1 MVTRTRCADLVQHLS
16 ALTAV
21 SRGLGRALPPD
32 CPAASVAALRTLS
45 RYGEMRIS
53 RLTEL
58 LDVDMSVT
66 SRHVAH
72 LAARGWLDRHPDP
85 QDKRSRLLRLTPL
98 GEQVLRVAS
107 DRIAEELA
115 DFLLD
120 WTDDEVT
127 QLTVLLARLR
137 ASFDD
142 CRPGHRATAAHT
154 EVSPATAPQ
163 VAGTSKG

>member
-1 MVTRTRCADLVQHLS
+1 MVTRTRCADLVQQLS

-32 CPAASVAALRTLS
+32 CPAASAAVLRMLS
-45 RYGEMRIS
+45 RYGEMRMS
-53 RLTEL
+53 RLAEI

-72 LAARGWLDRHPDP
+72 LAARGWLDRHLDP
-85 QDKRSRLLRLTPL
+85 QDKRSRLLRLNPL
-98 GEQVLRVAS
+98 GEQVLRQAS

-115 DFLLD
+115 DLLLD
-120 WTDDEVT
+120 WTDDEVA

-137 ASFDD
+137 ASFDG
-142 CRPGHRATAAHT
+142 CRPGHQDAA
-154 EVSPATAPQ
+154 AARK
-163 VAGTSKG
+163 AIR